1 MKILRRLLP
10 LTLLAFA
17 ACAKRET
24 AVSAGTRNQV
34 LHWGNLGE
42 PTDLDP
48 HVITS
53 VQDANLVM
61 TMFEGLTSYDPKDL
75 HPEPGVA
82 ERWES
87 TPDGMTWT
95 FHLRANA
102 KWSNGETVTAGDFVY
117 AFRRILSPGLGAEY
131 SNMLFHLKNG
141 EEYNKGKVT
150 DFSEV
155 GARAVDDRT
164 LVLTLWHPL
173 PYLPHIASHQAWF
186 PVHRATIEKFGKMD
200 QRGSL
205 WTRPGNL
212 VGNGPFV
219 LAEWKPNQVIRV
231 TKSPTYWDRDVVR
244 LQEVNV
250 YPIENETTEEAAF
263 RSGQLHLT
271 AQVPIEKIAAYQKL
285 PEKLLYQET
294 QLSTYFYRFNVTKP
308 PLNDVRVRRALSM
321 AIDRR
326 QIVERVSKGG
336 QEPASNLTPPNIAGF
351 TAHSKTVTD
360 IPGAQKLLAEAG
372 FPGGAGFPRLE
383 LLYNTTEGHR
393 KIAEAIQQMWRK
405 NLGIDVGLYNQEAK
419 VWHDTM
425 RQMNYQIGRYAWGG
439 DYLDP
444 STFLDLF
451 ETGNGNNLTGFSNA
465 HYDALIREARITADN
480 TKRYEIFQRCE
491 DILTAESPIAPIY
504 FYKRNVLMRPELKGW
519 YGNLLDLHTLKHVY
533 LDPAAAAK

>member
-1 MKILRRLLP
+1 MKILQLILP
-10 LTLLAFA
+10 LAVLAFA

-75 HPEPGVA
+75 HPQPGVA

-150 DFSEV
+150 DFAQV

-205 WTRPGNL
+205 WTRPGNI

-244 LQEVNV
+244 LKEVNV

-263 RSGQLHLT
+263 RSGQLHIT

-351 TAHSKTVTD
+351 TARSKTVTD

-405 NLGIDVGLYNQEAK
+405 NLGIDIGLYNQEAK

-465 HYDALIREARITADN
+465 EYDALIREARITADN

-519 YGNLLDLHTLKHVY
+519 YGNLLDLHTLKLVY

>member
-1 MKILRRLLP
+1 MKFLP
-10 LTLLAFA
+10 LLALLLSLGLS
-17 ACAKRET
+17 ACSKHET
-24 AVSAGTRNQV
+24 AVTSGTRNQV
-34 LHWGNLGE
+34 LHWGNLSE

-53 VQDANLVM
+53 IQDANLVM
-61 TMFEGLTSYDPKDL
+61 TMFEGLTSYDAQDL
-75 HPEPGVA
+75 HPQPGVA

-150 DFSEV
+150 DFAQV

-186 PVHRATIEKFGKMD
+186 PVHRATIEKFGKID

-205 WTRPGNL
+205 WTRPGNI

-231 TKSPTYWDRDVVR
+231 TKSPTYWDRDAVR
-244 LQEVNV
+244 LKEVNV

-263 RSGQLHLT
+263 RSGQLHIT

-285 PEKLLYQET
+285 PDKLLYQET

-321 AIDRR
+321 VIDRQ

-336 QEPASNLTPPNIAGF
+336 QEPANNLTPPNIAGF
-351 TAHSKTVTD
+351 TARSKTVTD

-372 FPGGAGFPRLE
+372 FPGGAGFPHLE

-405 NLGIDVGLYNQEAK
+405 HLGIDVGLYNQEAK
-419 VWHDTM
+419 VWQDTM

-465 HYDALIREARITADN
+465 EYDGLIRQARITADN

-519 YGNLLDLHTLKHVY
+519 YGNLLDLHPMKGVY
-533 LDPAAAAK
+533 LDPTAAKN